1 MYFINVGNSQNIL
14 INIGMVKRKKYWLF
28 CFDIKDSFYFYKY
41 SENSE
46 HLEPEVL
53 LSSWSFNTSPIPFG
67 GGDSDAVLH
76 NTAGHRD
83 LFFLGMDGLVGLF
96 VEKWWVMTLA
106 LAASPGE
113 G

>member
-1 MYFINVGNSQNIL
+1 MTLKTAFIFTNTQKTQSIWNLRFFSVHG
-14 INIGMVKRKKYWLF
+14 
-28 CFDIKDSFYFYKY
+28 
-41 SENSE
+41 
-46 HLEPEVL
+46 VL
-53 LSSWSFNTSPIPFG
+53 TPALSPLG